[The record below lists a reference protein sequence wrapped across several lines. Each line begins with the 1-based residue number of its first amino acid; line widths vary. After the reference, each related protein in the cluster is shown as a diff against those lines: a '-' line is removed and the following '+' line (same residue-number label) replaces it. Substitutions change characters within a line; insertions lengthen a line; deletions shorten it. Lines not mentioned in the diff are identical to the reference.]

1 MMLRLFIVV
10 FSSLGISTA
19 LMLPKS
25 SRIFTKISLS
35 ATTTESVNKE
45 EVRSTPSTSK
55 IISIGLDDEEFDEED
70 LFFGTGKVI
79 EMMDDDKLS
88 AINLKPTIAEWN
100 PFKLF
105 HWQNEEFDAGI
116 FGENVLN
123 TLEDVMLDVK
133 RGLSPFYKSNA
144 LLERSILTAK
154 TRR

>member
-1 MMLRLFIVV
+1 MMLRLLLVV

-19 LMLPKS
+19 FTLPA

-35 ATTTESVNKE
+35 ATTEPASKVDVPTT
-45 EVRSTPSTSK
+45 TPVSK

-79 EMMDDDKLS
+79 EMMDDDKSSSL
-88 AINLKPTIAEWN
+88 NLKPSIAEWN

-105 HWQNEEFDAGI
+105 HWQNEDFDAGI